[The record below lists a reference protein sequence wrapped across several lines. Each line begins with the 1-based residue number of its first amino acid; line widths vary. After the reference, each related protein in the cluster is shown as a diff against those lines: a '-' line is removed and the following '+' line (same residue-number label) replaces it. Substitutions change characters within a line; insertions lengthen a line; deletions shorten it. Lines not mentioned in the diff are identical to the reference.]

1 MNELSSAAGDIFIK
15 NSFWGAILLAEEG
28 KERANNM
35 AMEITR
41 SRQSVYLL
49 RAERTINHRLYLAA
63 KRVLDFVIAAIF
75 LALVAPVMLLVALAI
90 RLDSPGPVIFRQKR
104 VKGLSPDGKPIPFT
118 FYKFRS
124 MAHRADAA
132 VHQKFMT
139 DFINGNG
146 KLHKDGNGKAVY
158 KLSSDRRVTRVGRI
172 LRKTSLDELPQL
184 INVIKG
190 DMSMVGPRPAIPY
203 EVEQYKE
210 WHKRRLVVTPGI
222 TGLWQVKGRSSV
234 TFDEMVR
241 WDIEYAEDRS
251 LGMDISILLQ
261 TIPAVLSG
269 KGAA

>member
-1 MNELSSAAGDIFIK
+1 
-15 NSFWGAILLAEEG
+15 
-28 KERANNM
+28 M
-35 AMEITR
+35 AMEFTR

-49 RAERTINHRLYLAA
+49 RVQHTLSYRLYLAT
-63 KRVLDFVIAAIF
+63 KRIVDVLLASIF
-75 LALVAPVMLLVALAI
+75 LVLVGPLMLAVGLAI
-90 RLDSPGPVIFRQKR
+90 KLDSPGPVLFKQRR
-104 VKGLSPDGKPIPFT
+104 VKGLGPDGKPILFT

-124 MAHRADAA
+124 MMHRADST
-132 VHQKFMT
+132 VHQKFMA

-146 KLHKDGNGKAVY
+146 TLHKDGNGKAVY
-158 KLSSDRRVTRVGRI
+158 KLASDRRVTRLGRI
-172 LRKTSLDELPQL
+172 LRKTSLDELPQF

-251 LGMDISILLQ
+251 LGMDLRILLQ

>member
-1 MNELSSAAGDIFIK
+1 
-15 NSFWGAILLAEEG
+15 
-28 KERANNM
+28 M
-35 AMEITR
+35 AMEFTR
-41 SRQSVYLL
+41 SSQSVYLL
-49 RAERTINHRLYLAA
+49 RVQESLSYRLYLVA
-63 KRVLDFVIAAIF
+63 KRIMDVVIASI
-75 LALVAPVMLLVALAI
+75 ALIVTAPIMLVVGLAI
-90 RLDSPGPVIFRQKR
+90 KLDSPGPVLFKQQR
-104 VKGLSPDGKPIPFT
+104 VKGLGPDGKPILFT

-124 MAHRADAA
+124 MYHQADSTVHR
-132 VHQKFMT
+132 KFMT

-146 KLHKDGNGKAVY
+146 TLHKDTNGRAVY
-158 KLSSDRRVTRVGRI
+158 KLASDRRVTRVGRFI
-172 LRKTSLDELPQL
+172 RKTSLDELPQL

-190 DMSMVGPRPAIPY
+190 DMSLVGPRPAIPY

-210 WHKRRLVVTPGI
+210 WHKRRLLVTPGI

-251 LGMDISILLQ
+251 LGMDLRILLQ

>member
-1 MNELSSAAGDIFIK
+1 
-15 NSFWGAILLAEEG
+15 
-28 KERANNM
+28 M
-35 AMEITR
+35 AMEFTR
-41 SRQSVYLL
+41 SSQSVYLL
-49 RAERTINHRLYLAA
+49 RVQQSLSHRLYLVT
-63 KRVLDFVIAAIF
+63 KRILDIVIASI
-75 LALVAPVMLLVALAI
+75 ALVLAAPVMLVVGLAI
-90 RLDSPGPVIFRQKR
+90 KLDSPGPVLFKQQR
-104 VKGLSPDGKPIPFT
+104 VKGLGPDGKPILFT

-124 MAHRADAA
+124 MYQNADSS
-132 VHQKFMT
+132 VHKKFMS

-146 KLHKDGNGKAVY
+146 TLHKDANGRAMY
-158 KLSSDRRVTRVGRI
+158 KLASDHRVTRVGRFI
-172 LRKTSLDELPQL
+172 RKTSLDELPQL

-190 DMSMVGPRPAIPY
+190 DMSLVGHRPAIPY

-210 WHKRRLVVTPGI
+210 WHKRRLLVTPGI

-251 LGMDISILLQ
+251 LGMDLRILLQ

>member
-1 MNELSSAAGDIFIK
+1 
-15 NSFWGAILLAEEG
+15 
-28 KERANNM
+28 M
-35 AMEITR
+35 AMEFTR

-49 RAERTINHRLYLAA
+49 RVQRTLSYRLYLAT
-63 KRVLDFVIAAIF
+63 KRILDVLIASIG
-75 LALVAPVMLLVALAI
+75 LVLVAPLMLVAGLAI
-90 RLDSPGPVIFRQKR
+90 KLDSPGPVLFKQRR
-104 VKGLSPDGKPIPFT
+104 VKGLTPDGKPVLFT

-124 MAHRADAA
+124 MKHQADSS
-132 VHQKFMT
+132 VHQKFMA

-146 KLHKDGNGKAVY
+146 TLHKDGNGKAVY
-158 KLSSDRRVTRVGRI
+158 KLAGDRRVTRVGSI
-172 LRKTSLDELPQL
+172 LRKTSIDELPQL

-190 DMSMVGPRPAIPY
+190 DMSLVGPRPAIPY

-251 LGMDISILLQ
+251 LGMDLSILLH

>member
-1 MNELSSAAGDIFIK
+1 
-15 NSFWGAILLAEEG
+15 
-28 KERANNM
+28 M
-35 AMEITR
+35 AMEFTR

-49 RAERTINHRLYLAA
+49 RVQRTLSYRLYLAA
-63 KRVLDFVIAAIF
+63 KRIMDVLISSIA
-75 LALVAPVMLLVALAI
+75 LVLVAPLMLVVGLAI
-90 RLDSPGPVIFRQKR
+90 KLDSPGPVLFKQRR
-104 VKGLSPDGKPIPFT
+104 VKGLKPDGKPVLFT

-124 MAHRADAA
+124 MANRADSS
-132 VHQKFMT
+132 VHQKYMS

-146 KLHKDGNGKAVY
+146 TLYKDGNGKAVY
-158 KLSSDRRVTRVGRI
+158 KLASDRRVTRIGRI

-251 LGMDISILLQ
+251 LRMDLRILFQ
-261 TIPAVLSG
+261 TVPAVLSG

>member
-1 MNELSSAAGDIFIK
+1 
-15 NSFWGAILLAEEG
+15 
-28 KERANNM
+28 
-35 AMEITR
+35 
-41 SRQSVYLL
+41 LL
-49 RAERTINHRLYLAA
+49 RVQRTLSYRLYLVT
-63 KRVLDFVIAAIF
+63 KRIVDVVLASI
-75 LALVAPVMLLVALAI
+75 ALVLAAPLMLVAGLAI
-90 RLDSPGPVIFRQKR
+90 KLDSRGPVLFKQRR
-104 VKGLSPDGKPIPFT
+104 VKGLGPDGKPSLFT

-124 MAHRADAA
+124 MTHQADSS
-132 VHQKFMT
+132 VHQKFMA

-146 KLHKDGNGKAVY
+146 TLHKDGNGKAVY
-158 KLSSDRRVTRVGRI
+158 KLASDRRVTRVGRI
-172 LRKTSLDELPQL
+172 LRKTSIDELPQL

-190 DMSMVGPRPAIPY
+190 EMSWVGPRPAIPY

-251 LGMDISILLQ
+251 LGMDLHILLQ

>member
-1 MNELSSAAGDIFIK
+1 
-15 NSFWGAILLAEEG
+15 
-28 KERANNM
+28 M
-35 AMEITR
+35 AMEFTR
-41 SRQSVYLL
+41 SSQSVYLL
-49 RAERTINHRLYLAA
+49 RVQESLRYRLYLVT
-63 KRVLDFVIAAIF
+63 KRILDVVIASI
-75 LALVAPVMLLVALAI
+75 ALVLAAPLMLVVGLAI
-90 RLDSPGPVIFRQKR
+90 KLDSPGPILFKQQR
-104 VKGLSPDGKPIPFT
+104 VKGLGPDGKPILFT

-124 MAHRADAA
+124 MYHNADSS
-132 VHQKFMT
+132 VHQKFMS

-146 KLHKDGNGKAVY
+146 RLHKDGNGKAMY
-158 KLSSDRRVTRVGRI
+158 KLAADRRVTRVGRFI
-172 LRKTSLDELPQL
+172 RKTSLDELPQL

-190 DMSMVGPRPAIPY
+190 DMSLVGPRPAIPY

-210 WHKRRLVVTPGI
+210 WHKRRLLVTPGI

-251 LGMDISILLQ
+251 LGMDLRILLQ

>member
-1 MNELSSAAGDIFIK
+1 
-15 NSFWGAILLAEEG
+15 
-28 KERANNM
+28 M
-35 AMEITR
+35 AMEFTR

-49 RAERTINHRLYLAA
+49 RVQRTLGYHLYLAT
-63 KRVLDFVIAAIF
+63 KRILDVLVSSIA
-75 LALVAPVMLLVALAI
+75 LVLVAPLMLVVGLAI
-90 RLDSPGPVIFRQKR
+90 KLDSPGPVLFKQRR
-104 VKGLSPDGKPIPFT
+104 VKGLSPDGKPVLFT

-124 MAHRADAA
+124 MRHQADSG
-132 VHQKFMT
+132 VHQKFMS

-146 KLHKDGNGKAVY
+146 TLHKDGNGKAVY
-158 KLSSDRRVTRVGRI
+158 KLASDRRVTRVGSI
-172 LRKTSLDELPQL
+172 LRKTSVDELPQL

-190 DMSMVGPRPAIPY
+190 DMSLVGPRPAIPY

-251 LGMDISILLQ
+251 LRMDLRILFQ
-261 TIPAVLSG
+261 TVPAVLSG

>member
-1 MNELSSAAGDIFIK
+1 
-15 NSFWGAILLAEEG
+15 
-28 KERANNM
+28 M

-49 RAERTINHRLYLAA
+49 RAQRTLSYRLYLRA
-63 KRVLDFVIAAIF
+63 KRFLDLVLATVM
-75 LALVAPVMLLVALAI
+75 LVVATPIMLLVALAI
-90 RLDSPGPVIFRQKR
+90 RLDSPGPIVFRQKR
-104 VKGLSPDGKPIPFT
+104 VKGIGPDGEPILFT

-124 MAHRADAA
+124 MVHRADSSE
-132 VHQKFMT
+132 HKKYMT

-146 KLHKDGNGKAVY
+146 KMHKDSNGRPVY
-158 KLSSDRRVTRVGRI
+158 KLASDRRVTRVGKV
-172 LRKTSLDELPQL
+172 LRKSSLDELPQL
-184 INVIKG
+184 ICVIKG
-190 DMSMVGPRPAIPY
+190 DMSLVGPRPAIPY

-210 WHKRRLVVTPGI
+210 WHKRRLMVTPGI

-241 WDIEYAEDRS
+241 WDIEYAEARS
-251 LGMDISILLQ
+251 LRMDLGILLR

>member
-1 MNELSSAAGDIFIK
+1 
-15 NSFWGAILLAEEG
+15 
-28 KERANNM
+28 M

-41 SRQSVYLL
+41 SRQAVYLL
-49 RAERTINHRLYLAA
+49 RVQRTLDYRFYLVA
-63 KRVLDFVIAAIF
+63 KRVIDIVLSAVM
-75 LALVAPVMLLVALAI
+75 LVVALPVMLVVALAI
-90 RLDSPGPVIFRQKR
+90 RLDSSGPVIFKQKR
-104 VKGLSPDGKPIPFT
+104 VKGLRPDGRLVSFT

-124 MAHRADAA
+124 MVHHSDAA
-132 VHQKFMT
+132 EHRKYMT

-146 KLHKDGNGKAVY
+146 ATHRDGNGKSVY
-158 KLSSDRRVTRVGRI
+158 KLSSDRRITRVGKV

-190 DMSMVGPRPAIPY
+190 DMSLVGPRPAIPY

-210 WHKRRLVVTPGI
+210 WHKRRLGVTPGI
-222 TGLWQVKGRSSV
+222 TGLWQVKGRSCV

-251 LGMDISILLQ
+251 LGMDLSILLQ